1 MSYEKHHWT
10 TGEKITPAALNNIE
24 QGLSEG
30 NVFMIEVNNNV
41 LNKTYAEIKNAF
53 FKGKKCILFSNGM
66 YELVSVV
73 KEYSDEFCINNIF
86 ISYEYNGYPA
96 MQGAD

>member
-30 NVFMIEVNNNV
+30 NVFMIEVNNNT
-41 LNKTYAEIKNAF
+41 LNKTFAEIKNAF
-53 FKGKKCILFSNGM
+53 LKGKKCIIQDNGR
-66 YELVSVV
+66 YTLVDSMTEDSYRYKVNS
-73 KEYSDEFCINNIF
+73 YSSED
-86 ISYEYNGYPA
+86 YNGYPA
-96 MQGAD
+96 ITK